1 MRDALNSR
9 MKQLKKISL
18 SKDVVKRVSDTL
30 PLVKG
35 LDVEDVVGKYL
46 DAVLIVLGPSGWA
59 RYKPSAAAMV
69 AAGITPLS
77 TMAKEDHAGEDTGDG
92 DGDADGDCERNEQTD
107 DGSSCSKID
116 DDDDNDNDNEQ
127 QFSPPKKKLRVSQ
140 NVRNQSASLA
150 SPTVGAAARR
160 ARTARRNA
168 AKAAAKTNNPTYVH
182 RNENNVTINTNNRK
196 TNKNRKKVRDNGDE
210 GDDGG
215 NHDNEDDAEDEDV
228 SQRLLAD
235 SDVDDDGGCN
245 SDDDG
250 DPPSSALLDLAEIE
264 ERVTPE
270 SQDIYATQTPITTTE
285 ETETVPPP
293 LSGASGSA
301 SSTMSP
307 HNQQQDQELWRHEQ
321 EHAMK
326 CGDNNDAKEE
336 DQHIAKQMQPLV
348 RPRVACIV
356 GHGEIG
362 DLDTSPDAAARNG
375 PFYKTLFYK
384 VLFQG
389 FENGDEEPTVLYH
402 HSFDTAD
409 SKALLAAYVEQY
421 DLERWKISDV
431 ESTDDTGAMEL

>member
-18 SKDVVKRVSDTL
+18 SKDVAKRVSDTL

-35 LDVEDVVGKYL
+35 LDVEGVVGKYL

-59 RYKPSAAAMV
+59 RYNPSAAAMV

-116 DDDDNDNDNEQ
+116 DDDDHDNDNEQ

-182 RNENNVTINTNNRK
+182 RNENNVTLKTNSRK
-196 TNKNRKKVRDNGDE
+196 TNKNRKKARDNGDD

-215 NHDNEDDAEDEDV
+215 NHDNEDDAEDEDCLNGY
-228 SQRLLAD
+228 LLI
-235 SDVDDDGGCN
+235 
-245 SDDDG
+245 
-250 DPPSSALLDLAEIE
+250 L
-264 ERVTPE
+264 
-270 SQDIYATQTPITTTE
+270 
-285 ETETVPPP
+285 
-293 LSGASGSA
+293 
-301 SSTMSP
+301 M
-307 HNQQQDQELWRHEQ
+307 
-321 EHAMK
+321 
-326 CGDNNDAKEE
+326 
-336 DQHIAKQMQPLV
+336 
-348 RPRVACIV
+348 
-356 GHGEIG
+356 
-362 DLDTSPDAAARNG
+362 
-375 PFYKTLFYK
+375 
-384 VLFQG
+384 
-389 FENGDEEPTVLYH
+389 
-402 HSFDTAD
+402 
-409 SKALLAAYVEQY
+409 
-421 DLERWKISDV
+421 
-431 ESTDDTGAMEL
+431 